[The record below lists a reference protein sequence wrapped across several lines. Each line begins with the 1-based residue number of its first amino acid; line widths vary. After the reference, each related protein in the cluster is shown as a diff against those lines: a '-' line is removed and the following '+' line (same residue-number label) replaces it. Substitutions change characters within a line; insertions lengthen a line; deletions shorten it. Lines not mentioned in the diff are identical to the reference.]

1 MGRHTCFLV
10 CLSSSTV
17 FFRIYA
23 SRTSAFLINKFI
35 GKSHPSQPSES
46 HQQPEINR
54 ISTKI
59 KHLETTSSLLHR
71 PPYLTS
77 QCLPH
82 TLNHNH
88 TSPHLL
94 LKNTT
99 SSHHSRSQHT
109 HARCTNTPK
118 SRWKPPLD
126 QHGGGA
132 PMPMAQTRTAD

>member
-1 MGRHTCFLV
+1 MG
-10 CLSSSTV
+10 
-17 FFRIYA
+17 
-23 SRTSAFLINKFI
+23 KFM

-118 SRWKPPLD
+118 SRWHKR
-126 QHGGGA
+126 A
-132 PMPMAQTRTAD
+132 RQTRSVRKRVEYGQQPVIVNEQRSEDGYNPSYQFVDYIPRACR